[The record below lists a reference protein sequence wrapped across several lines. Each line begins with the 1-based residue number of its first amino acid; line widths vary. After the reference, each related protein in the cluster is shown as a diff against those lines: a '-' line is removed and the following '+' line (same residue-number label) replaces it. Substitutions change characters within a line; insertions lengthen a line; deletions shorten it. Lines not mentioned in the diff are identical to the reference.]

1 LIRKASKRCRRLP
14 RHKLSKGF
22 LAETMTFKH
31 SKNSKSGF
39 APQILIFDVDGVLI
53 DVRRTYWRS
62 GLQTVRHLSGKR
74 VTYAELHQWKSKP
87 GYNDDWRMTAD
98 WVTSLGR
105 PTTYE
110 EARAAFEKFYWG
122 TNGKLGNV
130 KNERFLITPRQVKAW
145 AQRYE
150 LNLFTGRTRREFAF
164 TFDPLPHTAH
174 FRMVVTMDDVKLG
187 KPNPE
192 GLLKILGN
200 RDPSS
205 AIYVGDNVDDA
216 LAARDASVPFVAIL
230 PPDAYDRRKRAA
242 LFRQLGARTLLPRA
256 TALNAWLASLAG

>member
-1 LIRKASKRCRRLP
+1 LIRKASTRCWPLP
-14 RHKLSKGF
+14 RQELFKDF
-22 LAETMTFKH
+22 LAETMTSKH
-31 SKNSKSGF
+31 SKNSKADF
-39 APQILIFDVDGVLI
+39 APQILIFDIDGVLI
-53 DVRRTYWRS
+53 DVRGTYWRS
-62 GLQTVRHLSGKR
+62 GLQTVRQLSGKR

-105 PTTYE
+105 PTTYD

-122 TNGKLGNV
+122 TNGKTGNV
-130 KNERFLITPRQVKAW
+130 KNEKFLITPRQVRAW

-164 TFDPLPHTAH
+164 TFDPWPQTAH
-174 FRMVVTMDDVKLG
+174 FRTVVTMDDVKLG

-192 GLLKILGN
+192 GLLKILGRRN
-200 RDPSS
+200 PRT

-216 LAARDASVPFVAIL
+216 LAARDAGVPFVAVL
-230 PPDAYDRRKRAA
+230 PPDAYDRRRRATR
-242 LFRQLGARTLLPRA
+242 FRELGALTLLPRA
-256 TALNAWLASLAG
+256 TALNAWLVSLQS